1 MLHRLEHE
9 EEVCDLS
16 GLWVEEVT
24 GAKCMWDPGLH
35 YLSRPAEDTGA
46 LQKQPWMCAK
56 AAFIAEVIRF
66 TQGGT
71 HKDELSRKPQ
81 PPRSRIHT
89 DT

>member
-35 YLSRPAEDTGA
+35 YLSRPAEDTGD
-46 LQKQPWMCAK
+46 LQKQP
-56 AAFIAEVIRF
+56 
-66 TQGGT
+66 
-71 HKDELSRKPQ
+71 
-81 PPRSRIHT
+81 
-89 DT
+89 